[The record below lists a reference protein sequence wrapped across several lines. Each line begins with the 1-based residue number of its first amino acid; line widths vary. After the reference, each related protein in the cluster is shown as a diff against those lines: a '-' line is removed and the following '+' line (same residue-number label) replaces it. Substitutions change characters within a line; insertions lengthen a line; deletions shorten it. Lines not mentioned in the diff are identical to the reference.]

1 MEFGLN
7 VWKMVVNKNYNPDYL
22 EQYVK
27 RVNMEFKM
35 FHPLGLYVKRHGY
48 GWYRKFEKNNKY
60 RK

>member
-1 MEFGLN
+1 M
-7 VWKMVVNKNYNPDYL
+7 NKNDNPDYL

-35 FHPLGLYVKRHGY
+35 FKPLGLYVKRHGY